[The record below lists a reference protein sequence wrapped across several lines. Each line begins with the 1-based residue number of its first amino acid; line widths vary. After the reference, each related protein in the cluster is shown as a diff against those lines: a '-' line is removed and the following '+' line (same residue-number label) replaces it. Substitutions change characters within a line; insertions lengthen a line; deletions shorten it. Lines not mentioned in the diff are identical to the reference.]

1 MYLSVL
7 HVLLPEF
14 IRRRSGSTVVAVL
27 SAGSDTCVGS
37 PDEPVAV
44 VADVGRDSVASVLS
58 VSSVRAVGA
67 VTPVFAVSSVASV
80 LSLLSRV
87 TFLAFLSTDALCGDA
102 RVGVAY
108 PPVSVADEGRP
119 SVGAIAPVTSVR
131 SILSVAS
138 VLALLSRVTL
148 FAFLSPDALCGDA
161 RVGVADPPVSVAD
174 DGCLSVGAVASVTS
188 VPAFRSHAGVGRSNP
203 PVSVRTDVG
212 GQSVLAVASVR
223 TVVSLRSLRGDSGIR
238 RADEPV
244 SVGAHVG
251 CDAVGAVAP
260 LQEEEE
266 VIHRRLV
273 LGPVGSA
280 LPDELS
286 PLLVSREAV
295 FPVQSVA
302 SITPVPARRLYAGVR
317 SADEPVAVAAH
328 VGRLSVAS
336 ADKVPEVRLAVL
348 RGRPRL

>member
-27 SAGSDTCVGS
+27 SAGSDTGVGS

-58 VSSVRAVGA
+58 
-67 VTPVFAVSSVASV
+67 
-80 LSLLSRV
+80 LLSRV
-87 TFLAFLSTDALCGDA
+87 TFL
-102 RVGVAY
+102 
-108 PPVSVADEGRP
+108 
-119 SVGAIAPVTSVR
+119 
-131 SILSVAS
+131 
-138 VLALLSRVTL
+138 
-148 FAFLSPDALCGDA
+148 AFLSPDALCGDA
-161 RVGVADPPVSVAD
+161 RVGVAYPPVPVAD
-174 DGCLSVGAVASVTS
+174 DGGPSVGAITSVTS
-188 VPAFRSHAGVGRSNP
+188 VPAFRSHAGVGRSHP
-203 PVSVRTDVG
+203 PVSVHSDVG

-251 CDAVGAVAP
+251 CDAVGSVAP

-273 LGPVGSA
+273 LGPVGGTLS
-280 LPDELS
+280 DELS
-286 PLLVSREAV
+286 PLLVSRETV
-295 FPVQSVA
+295 LPVQSVA
-302 SITPVPARRLYAGVR
+302 SITPVPARRLHAGVR

-328 VGRLSVAS
+328 VRCLSVAS